1 VRCETLAQ
9 PLESGF
15 LRGDARIAGLAD
27 HIVKL
32 ALVYR
37 HQWRVGDL
45 SMWDNCMVQHRAIQ
59 DYDLSQRRLMH
70 RTTMGGI
77 VPLVLAET

>member
-1 VRCETLAQ
+1 VRRETLAQ

-32 ALVYR
+32 AFVYR

-59 DYDLSQRRLMH
+59 DYHLSQRPANAPYDYGRYSSTL
-70 RTTMGGI
+70 GD
-77 VPLVLAET
+77 E